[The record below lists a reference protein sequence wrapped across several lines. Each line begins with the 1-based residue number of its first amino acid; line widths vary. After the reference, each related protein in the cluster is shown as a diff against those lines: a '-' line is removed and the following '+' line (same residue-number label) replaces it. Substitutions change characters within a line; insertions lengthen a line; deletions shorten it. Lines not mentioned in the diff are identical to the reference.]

1 MTQHKMQRDEAT
13 QMHFKVWPRRWGNTH
28 AGLSQTHG
36 RRRRA
41 AWLRAL
47 GFAAVLFAVS
57 VEWSASFC
65 WAEPETRSPSARDI
79 LKRGTIEAG
88 GVVGFWQAL
97 RFPFQESS
105 SNPNRSA
112 VFIMP
117 RIGMVVTDEIQA
129 GLLTGNLEVL
139 AEPIFA
145 RFTQPFA
152 AEMAGGTLVF
162 KYNLLSF
169 GRWMPFWDVG
179 TGMLWTN
186 LAPRIRELSTP
197 LNFVVETGPG
207 VQYFMTEQTALTVGV
222 RYSHISNADT
232 GERNIGLNAVLPYAG
247 LSWFIP
253 W

>member
-1 MTQHKMQRDEAT
+1 
-13 QMHFKVWPRRWGNTH
+13 MHTRIWHHYWPRTH
-28 AGLSQTHG
+28 IILSHTHNH
-36 RRRRA
+36 RRIGA
-41 AWLRAL
+41 LLRAL
-47 GFAAVLFAVS
+47 GLLAVRLAVPVLLVVS
-57 VEWSASFC
+57 LC
-65 WAEPETRSPSARDI
+65 RAEADPTSPSARDI
-79 LKRGTIEAG
+79 LKRGTIEVG

-112 VFIMP
+112 VFIKP
-117 RIGMVVTDEIQA
+117 RIGMVVTDEIPA

-139 AEPIFA
+139 AEPVFA
-145 RFTQPFA
+145 HFTQPFP
-152 AEMAGGTLVF
+152 AESAGGTLVF

-207 VQYFMTEQTALTVGV
+207 VQYFMTEQTTLTIGV
-222 RYSHISNADT
+222 RYNHISNADT
-232 GERNIGLNAVLPYAG
+232 GERNIGLNAILPYAG
-247 LSWFIP
+247 LSWFLTR
-253 W
+253 

>member
-13 QMHFKVWPRRWGNTH
+13 HMHFKVWPRRWGNAH
-28 AGLSQTHG
+28 AGLSQTHD

-47 GFAAVLFAVS
+47 KFAAVLFAVS

-65 WAEPETRSPSARDI
+65 WAESDTRSPDARDI
-79 LKRGTIEAG
+79 LKRGTIEVG
-88 GVVGFWQAL
+88 GTVGYWQAL
-97 RFPFQESS
+97 KFPHQESS
-105 SNPNRSA
+105 VDPNRSA

-117 RIGMVVTDEIQA
+117 RIGMVVTDEMPA

-139 AEPIFA
+139 VEPFFA
-145 RFTQPFA
+145 QFTQPFSSEA
-152 AEMAGGTLVF
+152 AGGTLVF

-169 GRWMPFWDVG
+169 GRWMPFWDAG
-179 TGMLWTN
+179 AGMLWTN

-197 LNFVVETGPG
+197 LNFVIETGPG
-207 VQYFMTEQTALTVGV
+207 VQYFMTEQMTLTLGV

-232 GERNIGLNAVLPYAG
+232 GERNIGLNAILPYAG
-247 LSWFIP
+247 LSWFLP
-253 W
+253 R

>member
-1 MTQHKMQRDEAT
+1 
-13 QMHFKVWPRRWGNTH
+13 MHFKVWPRRWGH
-28 AGLSQTHG
+28 AHASLSQTHG

-47 GFAAVLFAVS
+47 GLAAVLFAAS
-57 VEWSASFC
+57 DEWSASFC
-65 WAEPETRSPSARDI
+65 WAESETRSPAARDI
-79 LKRGTIEAG
+79 LKRGIIEVG

-117 RIGMVVTDEIQA
+117 RIGMVVTDEMPA

-139 AEPIFA
+139 VEPIFA
-145 RFTQPFA
+145 RFTQPFS
-152 AEMAGGTLVF
+152 AEAAGGTLEF
-162 KYNLLSF
+162 KYNFLSF
-169 GRWMPFWDVG
+169 GRWMPFWDAG
-179 TGMLWTN
+179 AGMLWTN

-207 VQYFMTEQTALTVGV
+207 VQYFMTEQTTLTFGV

-232 GERNIGLNAVLPYAG
+232 GERNIGLNAILPYAG
-247 LSWFIP
+247 LSWFLP
-253 W
+253 R

>member
-1 MTQHKMQRDEAT
+1 MYS
-13 QMHFKVWPRRWGNTH
+13 KVWLRRWGNAH

-57 VEWSASFC
+57 VEWSTSFC
-65 WAEPETRSPSARDI
+65 WAEPETRSPDARDI
-79 LKRGTIEAG
+79 LKRGTIEVG
-88 GVVGFWQAL
+88 GVIGFWQAL
-97 RFPFQESS
+97 SFPFHDSS
-105 SNPNRSA
+105 ANPNRSA
-112 VFIMP
+112 LFIKP

-139 AEPIFA
+139 VEPIFA

-152 AEMAGGTLVF
+152 AEAAGGTLVF

-169 GRWMPFWDVG
+169 GRWMPFWDAG
-179 TGMLWTN
+179 AGMLWTN

-197 LNFVVETGPG
+197 LNFVIETGPG
-207 VQYFMTEQTALTVGV
+207 IQYFITEQTTLTLGV

-232 GERNIGLNAVLPYAG
+232 GERNIGLNAILPYAG
-247 LSWFIP
+247 LSWFLTR
-253 W
+253 

>member
-1 MTQHKMQRDEAT
+1 MTQHKMQRDEHANT
-13 QMHFKVWPRRWGNTH
+13 FQSLAPPVGNAH

-57 VEWSASFC
+57 VEWSTSFC
-65 WAEPETRSPSARDI
+65 WAESETRSPDARDI
-79 LKRGTIEAG
+79 LKRGTIEVG

-97 RFPFQESS
+97 RFPLQDSS
-105 SNPNRSA
+105 ADPNRSA
-112 VFIMP
+112 VFIKP
-117 RIGMVVTDEIQA
+117 RIGVVMTDEIPA

-139 AEPIFA
+139 VEPFFT
-145 RFTQPFA
+145 RFTQPFS
-152 AEMAGGTLVF
+152 AEAAGGTLAF

-179 TGMLWTN
+179 VGMLWTN

-197 LNFVVETGPG
+197 LNFVIETGPG
-207 VQYFMTEQTALTVGV
+207 VQYFITEQTTLTLGV
-222 RYSHISNADT
+222 RYSHISNAGT
-232 GERNIGLNAVLPYAG
+232 GERNIGLNAILPYAG
-247 LSWFIP
+247 MSWFLP
-253 W
+253 M

>member
-1 MTQHKMQRDEAT
+1 
-13 QMHFKVWPRRWGNTH
+13 MHFKVWPRRWGNAH

-36 RRRRA
+36 RRRRV

-47 GFAAVLFAVS
+47 GLLAVRLAVS
-57 VEWSASFC
+57 VVLVVSLC
-65 WAEPETRSPSARDI
+65 WAEADPPSPNARDI
-79 LKRGTIEAG
+79 LKRGTIEVG

-112 VFIMP
+112 VFIKP

-129 GLLTGNLEVL
+129 GLLSGNLEVL
-139 AEPIFA
+139 VEPIFA
-145 RFTQPFA
+145 RFTQPFS
-152 AEMAGGTLVF
+152 AEAAGGTVVF

-197 LNFVVETGPG
+197 LNFVIETGPG

-247 LSWFIP
+247 LSWFLTR
-253 W
+253 